1 MIAERHWAPTQTS
14 SSFVRDRIWKK
25 CMGILKTAKFGD
37 LKGFTLD
44 DVNLSVIRSSA
55 DASKRFFKGIKIPE
69 VLTVRLSSFPL
80 PFFFFSFK
88 CCSDFASNS
97 LSIASTFEENVF
109 LPTTVRQVG
118 LPGTSNLA
126 TSLASSA
133 NCRTQWQEGY
143 TSWWYNGRLT
153 FFFRTT
159 RHLWKKGSAGYITS
173 PNSVRLV
180 DSLL

>member
-1 MIAERHWAPTQTS
+1 MIAEGHWAPTQTS

-25 CMGILKTAKFGD
+25 CIGILKTAKFGD

-97 LSIASTFEENVF
+97 LSIALTFEENVF

-133 NCRTQWQEGY
+133 NCRTQ
-143 TSWWYNGRLT
+143 
-153 FFFRTT
+153 
-159 RHLWKKGSAGYITS
+159 
-173 PNSVRLV
+173 
-180 DSLL
+180 

>member
-25 CMGILKTAKFGD
+25 CIGILKTAKFGD

-97 LSIASTFEENVF
+97 LSIALTFEENVF

-133 NCRTQWQEGY
+133 NCRTQ
-143 TSWWYNGRLT
+143 
-153 FFFRTT
+153 
-159 RHLWKKGSAGYITS
+159 
-173 PNSVRLV
+173 
-180 DSLL
+180 

>member
-14 SSFVRDRIWKK
+14 RSFLRDRIWRK
-25 CMGILKTAKFGD
+25 CTGILKTAKLGD
-37 LKGFTLD
+37 LKGFTLE

-55 DASKRFFKGIKIPE
+55 HTSEKFYKGIKIPE

-88 CCSDFASNS
+88 GCSDFTFNS

-143 TSWWYNGRLT
+143 TPWWYTGRLT

-159 RHLWKKGSAGYITS
+159 VKPVLSGHRI
-173 PNSVRLV
+173 
-180 DSLL
+180 

>member
-1 MIAERHWAPTQTS
+1 MKNTGHPHKL
-14 SSFVRDRIWKK
+14 RDLSWGIEFGGNVWEYWKQQSLAIWKV
-25 CMGILKTAKFGD
+25 LRWT
-37 LKGFTLD
+37 T
-44 DVNLSVIRSSA
+44 VNLSVMRNSA
-55 DASKRFFKGIKIPE
+55 DASKKFCKGIKIPE

-88 CCSDFASNS
+88 CCSDFTANS
-97 LSIASTFEENVF
+97 LLIASTFEENVF

-133 NCRTQWQEGY
+133 NCRTQWHEGY

-153 FFFRTT
+153 FSFEIKALPGTCPET
-159 RHLWKKGSAGYITS
+159 
-173 PNSVRLV
+173 
-180 DSLL
+180 